1 MKKKYVVFL
10 EDAISKVR
18 DVLLG
23 RRIHEIDEV
32 NRKYERY
39 PKLKKRLVNDI
50 IDEIYDYDVEPI
62 YKDLEKIYKIAIKR
76 VEEEEFYVEDK
87 KQRELEQQE
96 NKDNSET
103 IEKATSSFTR
113 PIKVK
118 NIIQEFEPVLKLV
131 TLQKSLFL
139 GLTYLIKYV
148 IFIKN
153 IP

>member
-1 MKKKYVVFL
+1 MVSGI
-10 EDAISKVR
+10 E
-18 DVLLG
+18 
-23 RRIHEIDEV
+23 
-32 NRKYERY
+32 
-39 PKLKKRLVNDI
+39 
-50 IDEIYDYDVEPI
+50 
-62 YKDLEKIYKIAIKR
+62 
-76 VEEEEFYVEDK
+76 
-87 KQRELEQQE
+87 QE